1 MSSTLG
7 TAIQGGSFIDNFKTA
22 LLSHIGSQFHAD
34 GANLIGDNGAILG
47 HAGKVLSHSVVA
59 GVSAEIAG
67 GSVTGAVAG
76 ALAAEIAAISLQS
89 KLFEPSYLNET
100 DRQVA
105 LIQEALHGNEGKHSS
120 LN

>member
-1 MSSTLG
+1 
-7 TAIQGGSFIDNFKTA
+7 
-22 LLSHIGSQFHAD
+22 
-34 GANLIGDNGAILG
+34 
-47 HAGKVLSHSVVA
+47 VLSHSVVA

-105 LIQEALHGNEGKHSS
+105 LNQEALHGNEGKTQ
-120 LN
+120 LTKLIGALTGAIVTRKPEG

>member
-22 LLSHIGSQFHAD
+22 LLSHIGSQFHAE

-76 ALAAEIAAISLQS
+76 ALAAEIAAISL
-89 KLFEPSYLNET
+89 N
-100 DRQVA
+100 DN
-105 LIQEALHGNEGKHSS
+105 LIKTEQWREQQAQKVVWWGL
-120 LN
+120 LLV